1 MDSGSPETEAW
12 SQSKTAS
19 SSLTHAPEVKK
30 AALSSCRYGSGCST
44 QSTTF
49 LPVTWTDITSGSQI
63 SFLLGWKASHC
74 LLLSSREFLP
84 VTPNQTLDMEVPTL
98 MVPEWGELVVH
109 LVQDF

>member
-1 MDSGSPETEAW
+1 MAGRKVDSGSPETEAW
-12 SQSKTAS
+12 SHSKTAS
-19 SSLTHAPEVKK
+19 SSLAHAPEVKK
-30 AALSSCRYGSGCST
+30 VALSSCQYGSGCST

-84 VTPNQTLDMEVPTL
+84 VTPTQTLDMEVPTL
-98 MVPEWGELVVH
+98 MVPEGG
-109 LVQDF
+109 